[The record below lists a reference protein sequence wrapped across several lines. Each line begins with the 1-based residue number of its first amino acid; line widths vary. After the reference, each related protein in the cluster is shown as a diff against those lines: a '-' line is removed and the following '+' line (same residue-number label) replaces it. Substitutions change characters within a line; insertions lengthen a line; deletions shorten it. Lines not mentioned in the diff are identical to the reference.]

1 MLCPDRQTVTNL
13 IVESLQKMR
22 SDESYGAFW
31 DRINKEIDS
40 FHVELTISGRKR
52 KKNQYLKKTQVNKTS
67 VHIKIG
73 DENYFIITQN
83 SA

>member
-1 MLCPDRQTVTNL
+1 MPCPDRQTVTNL

-52 KKNQYLKKTQVNKTS
+52 KKISILKKPRSTKRQC
-67 VHIKIG
+67 I
-73 DENYFIITQN
+73 
-83 SA
+83 